1 MHTIKYANIAKN
13 PETDHSVIMQ
23 SKVLPPTCCLT
34 STSGNSAT
42 AGGVTASDAAE
53 AVEETAAGTG
63 DLDVRSSE
71 RAADLGRRRPRT
83 VRLDWPSRLRRNACS
98 ECWWNVQG
106 SLWRSARKESR
117 IYEIQN
123 YAFPS
128 TFPPKPLLLPSYRP
142 FPFAPQPECTNQTYE
157 LILKHQEFII
167 DIWIICPESRTWAW
181 NNT

>member
-42 AGGVTASDAAE
+42 TGGVTASDAAE

-63 DLDVRSSE
+63 DLDMRSSE

-83 VRLDWPSRLRRNACS
+83 VRLDWPSRLQKECLLRVLEECEGLSLRAGQGRKAGYMKFKIMFFHQPFRQSLCCCLHIGHFLLRLSLNAQIRPMNLFLSIRNS
-98 ECWWNVQG
+98 
-106 SLWRSARKESR
+106 S
-117 IYEIQN
+117 
-123 YAFPS
+123 
-128 TFPPKPLLLPSYRP
+128 
-142 FPFAPQPECTNQTYE
+142 
-157 LILKHQEFII
+157 
-167 DIWIICPESRTWAW
+167 
-181 NNT
+181 

>member
-42 AGGVTASDAAE
+42 TGGVTASDAAE

-83 VRLDWPSRLRRNACS
+83 VRLD
-98 ECWWNVQG
+98 
-106 SLWRSARKESR
+106 
-117 IYEIQN
+117 
-123 YAFPS
+123 
-128 TFPPKPLLLPSYRP
+128 
-142 FPFAPQPECTNQTYE
+142 
-157 LILKHQEFII
+157 
-167 DIWIICPESRTWAW
+167 
-181 NNT
+181 